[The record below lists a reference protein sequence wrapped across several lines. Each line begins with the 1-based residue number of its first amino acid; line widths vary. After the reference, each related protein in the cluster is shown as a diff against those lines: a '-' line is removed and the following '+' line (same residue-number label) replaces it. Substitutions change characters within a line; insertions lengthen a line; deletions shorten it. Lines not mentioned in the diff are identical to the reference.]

1 MKKYIL
7 SLLVE
12 NHSGVLSKI
21 SGLFSRRGYNIDS
34 LTVGIT
40 DDPNLSRMTIMI
52 NGDEQILEQINKQLN
67 KLVDVIKIQELSTKS
82 VCRELALVK
91 VNNNETSLPIVKD
104 AVEYFRGSIVDLD
117 CKSLMVEITGFE
129 DKVTAFIDYI
139 RPCGIK
145 EIVRTGITGLERG

>member
-1 MKKYIL
+1 M
-7 SLLVE
+7 VE

-52 NGDEQILEQINKQLN
+52 TGDEQMLEQINKQLN
-67 KLVDVIKIQELSTKS
+67 KLVDVIKVQELSPKA

-91 VNNNETSLPIVKD
+91 VSSNTVTLPQIKE
-104 AVEYFRGSIVDLD
+104 AVNVFRGSIVDMD
-117 CKSLMVEITGFE
+117 SKSIMVEITGYE
-129 DKVTAFIDYI
+129 DKVTAFIDYV
-139 RPCGIK
+139 RPFGIK
-145 EIVRTGITGLERG
+145 EIVRTGLTGLERG

>member
-1 MKKYIL
+1 MNKYVL

-52 NGDEQILEQINKQLN
+52 TGDDQMMEQINKQLN
-67 KLVDVIKIQELSTKS
+67 KLVDVIKVQELSS
-82 VCRELALVK
+82 RAVCRELALVK
-91 VNNNETSLPIVKD
+91 VNNSSGNLPQIKE
-104 AVEYFRGSIVDLD
+104 AVNVFRGSIVDMD
-117 CKSLMVEITGFE
+117 NKSLMVEITGYE
-129 DKVTAFIDYI
+129 DKVTAFIDYV
-139 RPCGIK
+139 RPFGIK
-145 EIVRTGITGLERG
+145 EIVRTGLTGLERG